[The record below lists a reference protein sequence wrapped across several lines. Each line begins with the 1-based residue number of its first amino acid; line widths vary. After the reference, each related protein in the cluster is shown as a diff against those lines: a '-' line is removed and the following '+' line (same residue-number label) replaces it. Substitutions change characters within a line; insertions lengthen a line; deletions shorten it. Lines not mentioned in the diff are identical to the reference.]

1 MGNQELTKENINKF
15 VETMNEQ
22 IGLAFEK
29 AHQHLREC
37 AESMRKEYAERGDEI
52 NAEAEASFKKQQEEQ
67 KRLML
72 SMPKIR
78 VGDIVRIKS
87 CHTTELKCY
96 EVDSIRIDGVVS
108 QPAGLHN
115 DFNEIIAIYRFYGK
129 DFKCIWERED
139 YKQSK

>member
-1 MGNQELTKENINKF
+1 MENSELTKENIDKF

-29 AHQHLREC
+29 AYQRLREC
-37 AESMRKEYAERGDEI
+37 AEGMRKEYEERGDEI
-52 NAEAEASFKKQQEEQ
+52 NAEAEVSFKKHKEEQ
-67 KRLML
+67 KRLMS

-96 EVDSIRIDGVVS
+96 EVDSIQTDGVVS
-108 QPAGLHN
+108 QPAGFHH

>member
-1 MGNQELTKENINKF
+1 MENQELFSEKAIKNIDA
-15 VETMNEQ
+15 VTEQ
-22 IGLAFEK
+22 MRLAFEQ
-29 AHQHLREC
+29 ASRALRNFG
-37 AESMRKEYAERGDEI
+37 AAMRKEYEERGDEI
-52 NAEAEASFKKQQEEQ
+52 NAEAEESFKNHEEEQ

-96 EVDSIRIDGVVS
+96 EINSIGNGVVS
-108 QPAGLHN
+108 QPAGFHH
-115 DFNEIIAIYRFYGK
+115 DFNEIIAIYRFDGA

-139 YKQSK
+139 YKQLK